1 MRFGIPIIEDLNRGH
16 IEKEEV
22 YKAVLGG
29 VDFVVL
35 TRREIYREQSY

>member
-29 VDFVVL
+29 GGVCCFDKKGD
-35 TRREIYREQSY
+35 I